1 MDYEIDRNDS
11 QPTLAEMTGKAI
23 SLLEDEEGFF
33 LMVEGGNIDHAAHA
47 NDLNRTITDTIA
59 FDDAVKVALDYMKEH
74 PDTLVVVCADHST
87 GGLTETSG
95 SYNFTTNN
103 HDMSLTACF
112 ASGFGS
118 EHFEG
123 LSENAD
129 IALAVRKAAW
139 EAQKESEN
147 DETPGSDTSGSDTSG
162 SDTSGSDISGSHAP
176 ENNAPETETMG
187 NQSSKTE
194 SPSTGDTTNLGM
206 PILFALVSVVGIYVV
221 VKDKRKKSLN
231 L

>member
-1 MDYEIDRNDS
+1 
-11 QPTLAEMTGKAI
+11 
-23 SLLEDEEGFF
+23 
-33 LMVEGGNIDHAAHA
+33 MVEGGNIDHAAHA

-95 SYNFTTNN
+95 SYIFTTNN

-118 EHFEG
+118 EYFEG

-147 DETPGSDTSGSDTSG
+147 DETPG